1 MTKKMAALN
10 YLEAATRWFGRTP
23 DHLDQAERRALA
35 RAAQR
40 QAANED
46 PNRLL
51 DAQAGFGGRLAD
63 RVAAFGG
70 SWLFISLF
78 GSFLLGWTVLNTEIL
93 GKTAF
98 DPYPYVFLNLVLS
111 MLAAVQAPVI
121 LMSQNRQSAKDR
133 QMATHDYEVNLK
145 AEIEIMALHDKLDS
159 LRLEQLTE
167 VIERQQKQLE
177 QLTELLRK

>member
-1 MTKKMAALN
+1 MASNKAALN
-10 YLEAATRWFGRTP
+10 YLEAATRWFGRSP
-23 DHLDQAERRALA
+23 DNLGQAERRALA
-35 RAAQR
+35 RAARR
-40 QAANED
+40 QAATED
-46 PNRLL
+46 PNPQL

-70 SWLFISLF
+70 SWVFISLF
-78 GSFLLGWTVLNTEIL
+78 GAFLLGWTVLNTEIL